1 MSQNTG
7 DPQKPAAPR
16 SAPAVAASDDASFDV
31 DTTPVAK
38 STPAPSAPKT
48 EAPAGGDSRAQ
59 DILAMIRNR
68 QK

>member
-7 DPQKPAAPR
+7 DPNKSSTPKA
-16 SAPAVAASDDASFDV
+16 SAPASDDYD
-31 DTTPVAK
+31 DEPVAK
-38 STPAPSAPKT
+38 SAPAPTPAPKAESSDS
-48 EAPAGGDSRAQ
+48 GDSRAQ